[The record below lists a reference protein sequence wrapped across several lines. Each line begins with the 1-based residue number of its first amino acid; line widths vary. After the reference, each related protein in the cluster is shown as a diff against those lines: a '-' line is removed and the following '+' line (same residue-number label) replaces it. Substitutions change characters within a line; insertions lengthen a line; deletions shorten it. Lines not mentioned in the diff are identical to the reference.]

1 VVQGDIQED
10 GGEDGAAQEEGAED
24 GGTNESEESSPV
36 NANGKRPPM
45 FIHDKGKKPKI
56 GTALIIQEVVTSMAT
71 LASSYAAQKGGIF
84 SIDEVMGE
92 VLACGAAYGSN
103 EHFISTELFVN
114 KQQREMFMT
123 MPSIHRFNWLTK
135 KYITK
140 YAN

>member
-71 LASSYAAQKGGIF
+71 LL
-84 SIDEVMGE
+84 
-92 VLACGAAYGSN
+92 VL
-103 EHFISTELFVN
+103 
-114 KQQREMFMT
+114 
-123 MPSIHRFNWLTK
+123 MPHK
-135 KYITK
+135 KEGYFLLMK
-140 YAN
+140 